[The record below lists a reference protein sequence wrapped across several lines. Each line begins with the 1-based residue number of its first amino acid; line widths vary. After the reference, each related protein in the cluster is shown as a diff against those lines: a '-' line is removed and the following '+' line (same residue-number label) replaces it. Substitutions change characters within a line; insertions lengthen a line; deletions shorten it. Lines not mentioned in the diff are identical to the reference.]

1 MRRLVLALAVAAV
14 VAPALAQSSVEADF
28 KAFAAKYVAA
38 FNKGDTAA
46 LASDFYRLPGASA
59 DDLKRKLDAQ
69 INALRSDEFG
79 KMELYGAKT
88 CSRGDAAGK
97 LAIDFVYNFTYGG
110 VMPPGEQVSVFDM
123 SKTADGWRIVG
134 VNEGKPGEAPA
145 C

>member
-1 MRRLVLALAVAAV
+1 MRRVVLAAAVAAV
-14 VAPALAQSSVEADF
+14 TAPALAQSGVAADF
-28 KAFAAKYVAA
+28 KAFATKYVAA
-38 FNKGDTAA
+38 FNKGDTSA
-46 LASDFYRLPGASA
+46 LANDFYRLPGASA
-59 DDLKRKLDAQ
+59 EDLKRKFDAQ

-88 CSRGDAAGK
+88 CSKGDAAGK
-97 LAIDFVYNFTYGG
+97 LTIDYVYNFTYGG

-134 VNEGKPGEAPA
+134 INDGKPGETPA

>member
-1 MRRLVLALAVAAV
+1 MRGLLPAIAVAALA
-14 VAPALAQSSVEADF
+14 APVLAQSGIEADL
-28 KAFAAKYVAA
+28 KAFAARYLAT
-38 FNKGDTAA
+38 FNKGDTAS
-46 LASDFYRLPGASA
+46 LANEFYRLPGASA
-59 DDLKRKLDAQ
+59 DDLKRKFDAQ
-69 INALRSDEFG
+69 LNALRNDEFG

-88 CSRGDAAGK
+88 CSKGDAAGK

-134 VNEGKPGEAPA
+134 LNEGKPGEAPA